1 MIRAALVG
9 PWAIAG
15 DFNLIAE
22 ARDKNNDR
30 VNRRSMAL
38 FRRFINGLELK
49 EAHLIGRRYT
59 WSNER
64 DCPTLEKLDRW
75 LCSIE
80 WDEMHPDAV
89 LVARSSLLS
98 DHCPVLMST
107 AMYFVSKSH
116 LRFERFWVKL
126 DGFQDTVA
134 ESWSA
139 LGAPPE
145 PIRRLGF
152 KLRRVA
158 TDLQRWSSRRVGS
171 IHDQLL
177 VANEVIHQLDIAQE
191 SRQLTPL
198 ELALRR
204 DLKRRILGLASLE
217 RTIAR

>member
-1 MIRAALVG
+1 
-9 PWAIAG
+9 
-15 DFNLIAE
+15 
-22 ARDKNNDR
+22 
-30 VNRRSMAL
+30 MAL
-38 FRRFINGLELK
+38 
-49 EAHLIGRRYT
+49 
-59 WSNER
+59 
-64 DCPTLEKLDRW
+64 C
-75 LCSIE
+75 
-80 WDEMHPDAV
+80 
-89 LVARSSLLS
+89 
-98 DHCPVLMST
+98 
-107 AMYFVSKSH
+107 FVSKSRFH
-116 LRFERFWVKL
+116 FERFWVKL

-139 LGAPPE
+139 PGAPPK

-158 TDLQRWSSRRVGS
+158 TNLQRWSNRRVGN
-171 IHDQLL
+171 ICDQLL